1 MEDINTHVIAQVN
14 HKGGCGKTTTT
25 LNLAAALAE
34 AGKTVCVLDTD
45 EQCNL
50 TTGLGIDIDKHKKN
64 DKHTMLD
71 IYLKKM
77 PAHTLCVPSVDENGN
92 PRFNGNLYIVPGHRQ
107 LDSTKRRLD
116 AELATS
122 LNRDDASELDEDD
135 HRNEQRLRLKNSVD
149 TLRGRFDVVLIDTPP
164 ALDFLTTSTMIASDW
179 LILPVFPSGYD
190 LDGLRKL
197 KEMRRKVTERYNA
210 QLKVLGVLLGNNHK
224 TTKLDQ
230 QIYGMLQDS
239 FSKLLFQ
246 TCISATV
253 RHRECTIYGKSI
265 LEQEPDGNAAAEFR
279 TLAREVL
286 GRVEAA
292 SQSTNRIASESTNI
306 VHTEPRA
313 EVNA

>member
-1 MEDINTHVIAQVN
+1 MLRPPSDFIGH
-14 HKGGCGKTTTT
+14 H
-25 LNLAAALAE
+25 
-34 AGKTVCVLDTD
+34 
-45 EQCNL
+45 
-50 TTGLGIDIDKHKKN
+50 TGL
-64 DKHTMLD
+64 
-71 IYLKKM
+71 
-77 PAHTLCVPSVDENGN
+77 
-92 PRFNGNLYIVPGHRQ
+92 Q
-107 LDSTKRRLD
+107 STALFLHNNVSMTSLTFD

-149 TLRGRFDVVLIDTPP
+149 TLRGHFDVVLIDTPP

-210 QLKVLGVLLGNNHK
+210 RLRVLGVLLGNKHN
-224 TTKLDQ
+224 TTNLDQ
-230 QIYGMLQDS
+230 QIYGMLLES
-239 FSKLLFQ
+239 FRNLLFR

-279 TLAREVL
+279 MLAREV
-286 GRVEAA
+286 
-292 SQSTNRIASESTNI
+292 IARLEGEDAVRSSHAVNE
-306 VHTEPRA
+306 EPRA

>member
-1 MEDINTHVIAQVN
+1 MEETTTHVIAQVN

-50 TTGLGIDIDKHKKN
+50 TTGLGVDIDRHRKS

-77 PAHTLCVPSVDENGN
+77 PAYSPTLCVQVVDEQGV

-116 AELATS
+116 AELATN

-135 HRNEQRLRLKNSVD
+135 HRNEQRLRLKNSID

-164 ALDFLTTSTMIASDW
+164 ALDFLTTSTMIAADW

-190 LDGLRKL
+190 LNGLRKL
-197 KEMRRKVTERYNA
+197 KEMRRKVTERYNPR
-210 QLKVLGVLLGNNHK
+210 LRVLGVLLGNKHN
-224 TTKLDQ
+224 TTNLDQ
-230 QIYGMLQDS
+230 QIYGMLKDS
-239 FSKLLFQ
+239 FRNLLFQ

-265 LEQEPDGNAAAEFR
+265 LEQEPDGNAATEFR
-279 TLAREVL
+279 SLAREVIARL
-286 GRVEAA
+286 EDDIALHSASAA
-292 SQSTNRIASESTNI
+292 NE
-306 VHTEPRA
+306 EPRA